1 MWDGILFG
9 LTLATLA
16 VFIIR
21 SRIIFWPVLF
31 CVFVLAAGDC
41 LTWDI
46 LSKPI
51 DYLTLANLDYT
62 MLSKSFTVI
71 PQTLFVCFLFF
82 VFGLW
87 LFSCWHNCVYVKGS
101 RFFPL
106 GFFVLVLLVNWQT
119 YYYGTWEAYWELAK
133 SAVRVYSYKDC
144 SFQDILQ
151 KLHCQKQYVSLADAK
166 CSVKDPQNLIVIYCE
181 SFDKNFLDE
190 NLFPYETAHLR
201 DLIHSSYRLYGGY
214 NAVEGSTATI
224 SALYATET
232 GLPTFFETTDHNRIF
247 MSLKSFFVPSY
258 AGVLKKCGY
267 KNIFLTNCEAEFGGT
282 GALMRMLGYE
292 DVEGAETYSYRST
305 NWGVHDREV
314 FASAKKKYLE
324 LTQGDRPFNITLL
337 TVDTHFPKGLPDADM
352 GQYVDSHVEYLSHE
366 YTVATLDYL
375 LWDFVQWLKLQPGA
389 EKTAVVILGDHN
401 MMGSEESTKVK
412 KKLHSIPEQAVLLMS
427 NRSFPGKETS
437 SALAFYDMPGIM
449 LSLCGVTTD
458 ATFPKDLWPKLSAKD
473 ISDNKELFT
482 VLNMKLTE

>member
-1 MWDGILFG
+1 MLDGILFG

-16 VFIIR
+16 VFVVR
-21 SRIIFWPVLF
+21 NRKIFLLCLVCAF
-31 CVFVLAAGDC
+31 ILAAGDC
-41 LTWDI
+41 LTQDI

-51 DYLTLANLDYT
+51 DYLTLVSLDST
-62 MLSKSFTVI
+62 MLAKAFTVI
-71 PQTLFVCFLFF
+71 PQTLLVCGFVGVLGIWFF
-82 VFGLW
+82 
-87 LFSCWHNCVYVKGS
+87 SRWHCLVHVKG
-101 RFFPL
+101 RKFFPW
-106 GFFVLVLLVNWQT
+106 GFLVFVLLANWQT

-151 KLHCQKQYVSLADAK
+151 KLNCQKKYVSLADAQCK
-166 CSVKDPQNLIVIYCE
+166 VTNPQNLIVIYCE
-181 SFDKNFLDE
+181 SFDKNFLNE
-190 NLFPYETAHLR
+190 KLFPYETAHLR
-201 DLIHSSYRLYGGY
+201 DMVHSGYGLYGGY

-232 GLPTFFETTDHNRIF
+232 GLPTFFEATDHNRIF
-247 MSLKSFFVPSY
+247 MSLKNFLVPSY
-258 AGVLKKCGY
+258 AGVLQKCGY
-267 KNIFLTNCEAEFGGT
+267 KNVFLTNCEAEFGGT

-292 DVEGAETYSYRST
+292 EVAGAETYSYRTT
-305 NWGVHDREV
+305 NWGVHDCEV
-314 FASAKKKYLE
+314 FATAKKKYLE
-324 LTQGDRPFNITLL
+324 LTQGNRPFNMTML

-352 GQYVDSHVEYLSHE
+352 RQYVDSHVEYPSHE

-375 LWDFVQWLKLQPGA
+375 LWDFVQWLKNQPGA

-401 MMGSEESTKVK
+401 MMGSEESTKIK

-427 NRSFPGKETS
+427 NRVLPGKQIS
-437 SALAFYDMPGIM
+437 SDLAFYDMPKIM

-458 ATFPKDLWPKLSAKD
+458 ATFSKDLWPNLCAKD